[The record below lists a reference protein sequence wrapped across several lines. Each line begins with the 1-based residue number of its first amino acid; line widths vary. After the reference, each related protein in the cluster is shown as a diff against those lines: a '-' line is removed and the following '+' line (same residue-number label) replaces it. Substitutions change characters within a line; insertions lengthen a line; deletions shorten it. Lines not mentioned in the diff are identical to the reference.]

1 MSLMYPREPRAERQR
16 GRRRSPSAFSS
27 ALDTPLSPGI
37 GTGRDRR
44 LTASWS
50 DRSGASGVSRYALNV
65 DRRVHESGGRPGPGR
80 LRTQGGPA
88 HGTRR
93 CLDHLGARRRSDP
106 PGLLVGFSTPFAVLV
121 ESAAIATMLVINRR
135 LMPALDRR
143 IRGNQGEQQ
152 VGAILDALTTSGWLT
167 LHDVTGGRGN
177 IDHVLVGPGGVF
189 TIETKSHGGRR
200 SVAAID
206 PRWLKQAYAQRKLV
220 ERLAERQVE
229 ALLVF
234 SRAYLDRPVS
244 RQRGVVVLPARMLAG
259 HLERRPV
266 QLSPEEV
273 RALHARLATAFS

>member
-1 MSLMYPREPRAERQR
+1 MLVMYPPEPRAERQR
-16 GRRRSPSAFSS
+16 GRRTFLCSLLER
-27 ALDTPLSPGI
+27 PLYAPFPWNWHWPG
-37 GTGRDRR
+37 
-44 LTASWS
+44 
-50 DRSGASGVSRYALNV
+50 
-65 DRRVHESGGRPGPGR
+65 
-80 LRTQGGPA
+80 
-88 HGTRR
+88 
-93 CLDHLGARRRSDP
+93 
-106 PGLLVGFSTPFAVLV
+106 ST
-121 ESAAIATMLVINRR
+121 
-135 LMPALDRR
+135 LDRFLAR
-143 IRGNQGEQQ
+143 SLRREWSQPIQ
-152 VGAILDALTTSGWLT
+152 VGAILDALTTSGRLT

-234 SRAYLDRPVS
+234 SRAYFDRPVS

-266 QLSPEEV
+266 QLPPEEV